1 MSKKV
6 LIVGGVAGGASA
18 AARLRRLDENA
29 EITIF
34 ERGGSVSF
42 ANCGL
47 PYHISGVI
55 PNRNNLLLQTP
66 ESLYRRFRI
75 NVKIQHEVTSID
87 RQKKQITVKNLNTGE
102 QLIEDYDV
110 LILSPGANAIVPP
123 IPGIDSINC
132 FTLRNMEDTD
142 IIISYIKKNKPQ
154 KALIIGCGLIGLEII
169 ENLINLGIDVT
180 AVARNTQIMSALDY
194 EMAVPI
200 QRHLRENGVK
210 LLLKNEVEAFEKG
223 EAVMRTGENIPF
235 DLVIMSLGV
244 VPNSKLAKEAGLDIG
259 VQGTIVVDDHM
270 KTSDDN
276 IYAVGDV
283 VQVRDFVTGQFG
295 FKPLAGPANKQGRYA
310 ADNICGIPSVY
321 KGTLGSAIAK
331 VFDLSVGLTGV
342 NEKTIKK
349 AEIPYYVCWLHPASH
364 ATYYPGAKI
373 ITFKV
378 IFHKETGL
386 ILGAQAVGEEGV
398 DKRIDVLSTAIR
410 AGMTIRD
417 LQDLEL
423 TYAPP
428 FSSAKDPI
436 NMAGYIGAN
445 IMDGY
450 NPLLHWEDLD
460 KPDYEGGL
468 LLDVRT
474 PGEYAEGNIKGSLN
488 VQLDELRERM
498 KELPED
504 KEKNIYVYCRVG
516 LRGYIATRILQQ
528 YGYKNVYNLGG
539 GWLTYDYSQD

>member
-47 PYHISGVI
+47 PYYISGII
-55 PNRNNLLLQTP
+55 PNRDNLLLQTP

-75 NVKIQHEVTSID
+75 NVKIHHEVISID
-87 RQKKQITVKNLNTGE
+87 RKKKQITVKNLNTDE

-123 IPGIDSINC
+123 IPGIDSIDC
-132 FTLRNMEDTD
+132 FALRSMEDTD
-142 IIISYIKKNKPQ
+142 VITSYINKNKPR
-154 KALIIGCGLIGLEII
+154 KALVIGCGLIGLEII
-169 ENLINLGIDVT
+169 ENLIDLGMDVT
-180 AVARNTQIMSALDY
+180 AVARNKQIMSTLDY
-194 EMAVPI
+194 EIAVPI
-200 QRHLRENGVK
+200 QSHLRQKGVK
-210 LLLKNEVEAFEKG
+210 LLLNNEVEVFENG
-223 EAVMRTGENIPF
+223 EALMRNGENVPF
-235 DLVIMSLGV
+235 DFVIISLGV
-244 VPNSKLAKEAGLDIG
+244 VPNSKLAKEAGLEIG

-270 KTSDDN
+270 RTSDEN

-283 VQVRDFVTGQFG
+283 VQVTDFVTGQPA

-310 ADNICGIPSVY
+310 ADNICGIPSTY

-331 VFDLSVGLTGV
+331 VFDLSVGLTGI
-342 NEKTIKK
+342 NEKTLKN

-364 ATYYPGAKI
+364 ATYYPGAKV
-373 ITFKV
+373 ITMKV
-378 IFHKETGL
+378 IFHKETEL

-445 IMDGY
+445 ILDGY
-450 NPLLHWEDLD
+450 NLPLSWDELD
-460 KPDYEGGL
+460 EKLDNEGGL

-474 PGEYAEGNIKGSLN
+474 PEEYMEGNIKGSLN
-488 VQLDELRERM
+488 IELDELRERIN
-498 KELPED
+498 ELPED
-504 KEKNIYVYCRVG
+504 KENNIYVYCRVG
-516 LRGYIATRILQQ
+516 LRGYIAARILQQ
-528 YGYKNVYNLGG
+528 YGYKKVYNLGG
-539 GWLTYDYSQD
+539 GWLTYDGAQ